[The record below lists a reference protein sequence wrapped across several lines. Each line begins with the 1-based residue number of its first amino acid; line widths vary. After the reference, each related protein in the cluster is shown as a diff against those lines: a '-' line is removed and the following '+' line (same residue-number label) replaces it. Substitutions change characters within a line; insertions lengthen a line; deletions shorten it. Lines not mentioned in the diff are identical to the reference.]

1 MWRRTM
7 AEQKYGMVLSM
18 APLPQPADV
27 TSRPTEAWVRRLSLL
42 LSVEI
47 RAAVMDQTLTPA
59 EAEQL
64 LARLVLVIDQA
75 VTTAPG

>member
-1 MWRRTM
+1 
-7 AEQKYGMVLSM
+7 M
-18 APLPQPADV
+18 APLPRPADV
-27 TSRPTEAWVRRLSLL
+27 RSRPTEVWTRRLSLL

-75 VTTAPG
+75 ITTTHA

>member
-1 MWRRTM
+1 M
-7 AEQKYGMVLSM
+7 AEQKYGVVLSM
-18 APLPQPADV
+18 APLPRPADV
-27 TSRPTEAWVRRLSLL
+27 PSRPTEIWARNLSLL
-42 LSVEI
+42 ISVEI

-75 VTTAPG
+75 ITTPQG

>member
-1 MWRRTM
+1 MRTVLRHNETFSGRGWLGAWRRTM
-7 AEQKYGMVLSM
+7 AAQEW
-18 APLPQPADV
+18 ARD
-27 TSRPTEAWVRRLSLL
+27 LSLL

-47 RAAVMDQTLTPA
+47 RAAVVEQTLTTA

-75 VTTAPG
+75 ITTTHA

>member
-1 MWRRTM
+1 M
-7 AEQKYGMVLSM
+7 AELGMVGS
-18 APLPQPADV
+18 
-27 TSRPTEAWVRRLSLL
+27 TEAWARRLSLL
-42 LSVEI
+42 ISVEI

-75 VTTAPG
+75 ITTAHG

>member
-1 MWRRTM
+1 
-7 AEQKYGMVLSM
+7 M
-18 APLPQPADV
+18 APLPRPVDV
-27 TSRPTEAWVRRLSLL
+27 RSRPTEVWTRRLSLL

-75 VTTAPG
+75 VTTPPG

>member
-1 MWRRTM
+1 M
-7 AEQKYGMVLSM
+7 AEQKYGMVLPM
-18 APLPQPADV
+18 ALLPQPADV
-27 TSRPTEAWVRRLSLL
+27 TSRPAEVWVRRLSLL

-75 VTTAPG
+75 LTTAPG